1 MKKQSLFLFFA
12 LTLRVS
18 PLMRLFRHQ
27 QSSFIDVTIA
37 LINNIITI
45 IIIIIVIANSR
56 VALRQRKGKDF
67 VFSLF
72 YFIVFYTTQE
82 VHFLY
87 IIYIYI
93 YTPVFKKVFI

>member
-37 LINNIITI
+37 LTNNIITI
-45 IIIIIVIANSR
+45 IIIIVIAKETAPPRPQTDPVGQKLSSR
-56 VALRQRKGKDF
+56 D
-67 VFSLF
+67 
-72 YFIVFYTTQE
+72 Y
-82 VHFLY
+82 
-87 IIYIYI
+87 
-93 YTPVFKKVFI
+93 

>member
-1 MKKQSLFLFFA
+1 MYFLCRIEYNKIMKKQSLILFFA

-45 IIIIIVIANSR
+45 IIIIVIANSR
-56 VALRQRKGKDF
+56 EQLV
-67 VFSLF
+67 
-72 YFIVFYTTQE
+72 
-82 VHFLY
+82 
-87 IIYIYI
+87 
-93 YTPVFKKVFI
+93 

>member
-1 MKKQSLFLFFA
+1 MRGAYIATALRIGWEIMKKQSLFLFFA

-37 LINNIITI
+37 LINNIVT

-56 VALRQRKGKDF
+56 EQLV
-67 VFSLF
+67 
-72 YFIVFYTTQE
+72 
-82 VHFLY
+82 
-87 IIYIYI
+87 
-93 YTPVFKKVFI
+93 